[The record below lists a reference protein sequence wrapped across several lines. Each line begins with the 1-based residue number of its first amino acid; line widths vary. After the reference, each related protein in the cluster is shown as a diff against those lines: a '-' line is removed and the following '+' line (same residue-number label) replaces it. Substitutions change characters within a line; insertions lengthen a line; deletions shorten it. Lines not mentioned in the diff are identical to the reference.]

1 VESYP
6 LAMTLVLTWG
16 LLALGE
22 KLKAFFVFILVFIL
36 GISLIGEFNPIRRKY
51 QLWNKI
57 VRLQKRSTP
66 EPNSCAEVCVPGT
79 SP

>member
-1 VESYP
+1 
-6 LAMTLVLTWG
+6 MTLVLTWE

-36 GISLIGEFNPIRRKY
+36 GISLIGDIYPIRRKY
-51 QLWNKI
+51 QLWHKI
-57 VRLQKRSTP
+57 VHLRKRPTP
-66 EPNSCAEVCVPGT
+66 EPNSCAEGCVRGI